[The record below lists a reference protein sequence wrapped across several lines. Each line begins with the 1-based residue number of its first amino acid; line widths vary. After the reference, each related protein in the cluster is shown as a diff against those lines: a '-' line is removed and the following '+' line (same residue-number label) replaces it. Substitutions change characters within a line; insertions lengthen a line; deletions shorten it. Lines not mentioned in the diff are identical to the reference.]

1 MNKYRPIPGWAC
13 SEKFTLIL
21 NELQIVSLGGVF
33 FFAPM
38 SVAGM
43 NISGALF
50 LILSLAKILFTKKL
64 DNEVNSTIK
73 ITIIFAAWVF
83 LSAWWSPSLKDAAP
97 TLKSLWWYALLP
109 VGILTIDWNEKFFKF
124 IVLSFIFGNAL
135 NALLFIIQLLEIIPQ
150 FHYDAKYG
158 LVGFGN
164 RVYLAMLAPPSIII
178 LINDIKE
185 RYFMSNSFVILAL
198 TALIIFELAWS
209 TGRTAQLILVILL
222 LIYYA
227 SAVIKTKKIFLI
239 ALTAILAAIFI
250 APHIINRWL
259 SAFNDVRLYISGDA
273 QTNLG
278 LRLAFWDAAIQTFLD
293 HPILGAGAGGYTPSF
308 HNLMALHKVPIIG
321 SEWFW
326 AIEPH
331 NSYLAI
337 LSEYGAIGFIIF
349 IFLIFYYYKSAKNDN
364 NKHAGKFKALILLT
378 FLLASFSDSFIWRWQ
393 GMMILLSTFSIS
405 VAIQSK
411 RNV

>member
-1 MNKYRPIPGWAC
+1 MPATL
-13 SEKFTLIL
+13 EKSTSIL
-21 NELQIVSLGGVF
+21 NELQITSLGGIF

-50 LILSLAKILFTKKL
+50 LILSLIKFIFTKKL
-64 DNEVNSTIK
+64 ENKVNSTIK
-73 ITIIFAAWVF
+73 ITIIFAAWIF
-83 LSAWWSPSLKDAAP
+83 LSAWWSPSLKDAEP

-109 VGILTIDWNEKFFKF
+109 VGILTINWTEKFFKF
-124 IVLSFIFGNAL
+124 IVLSFICGNAF
-135 NALLFIIQLLEIIPQ
+135 NASFFIIQLLEIIPK

-185 RYFMSNSFVILAL
+185 RYFISNLPVISVL
-198 TALIIFELAWS
+198 TAVMIFELTWS
-209 TGRTAQLILVILL
+209 TGRTSQLILIILL
-222 LIYYA
+222 LLYFA
-227 SAVIKTKKIFLI
+227 SAIIKIKKIFPIIIGAVI
-239 ALTAILAAIFI
+239 AVIFI
-250 APHIINRWL
+250 APHIIDRWQ
-259 SAFNDVRLYISGDA
+259 SAFDDVRLYISGDA

-278 LRLAFWDAAIQTFLD
+278 LRLAFWDASIQTFLA
-293 HPILGAGAGGYTPSF
+293 HPLLGVGAGGYTPSF

-326 AIEPH
+326 AVEPH

-337 LSEYGAIGFIIF
+337 LAEYGAVGFIIF
-349 IFLIFYYYKSAKNDN
+349 IFLIFDYYKSTKIDR
-364 NKHAGKFKALILLT
+364 NKHVGKFKALILLT
-378 FLLASFSDSFIWRWQ
+378 FILASFSDSFIWRWQ

-405 VAIQSK
+405 VSIQSK